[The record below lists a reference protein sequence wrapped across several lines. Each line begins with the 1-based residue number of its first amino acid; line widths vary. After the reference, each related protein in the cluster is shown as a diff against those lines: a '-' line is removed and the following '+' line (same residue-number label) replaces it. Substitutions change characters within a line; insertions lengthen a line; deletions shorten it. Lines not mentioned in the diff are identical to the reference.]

1 MFKSEISSNLPQEML
16 VLRLLNQDLLLY
28 P

>member
-1 MFKSEISSNLPQEML
+1 MFKSEISSNLTQEML